1 MKKSLLI
8 SAFLLSTL
16 PMLAQQQY
24 KIAVVGRVH
33 AHVWGHLRD
42 MVKNDP
48 AQLVGIA
55 EPVQE
60 LVDEAKKAGVADNL
74 IFSDYKKMLDQTK
87 PDIVWSFVENNRH
100 LEIVQACAPRKINVI
115 FEKPLASTYHDAL
128 EIQNLQR
135 QHDIK
140 ILVNSQMAWWPANY
154 AAKAQADSGALGQ
167 VWRLHGIV
175 GHGGPGSTG
184 VGRYFFDWLTDPE
197 KNGGGALMDFGCY
210 NALWS
215 LWYLGRPESVYAS
228 VIQLRPQTFPKV
240 EDNATLI
247 LHYKNGVGL
256 FEGSWDL
263 PRSYQDLEVF
273 GLKGSV
279 YMKQQ
284 GVELRQGKGV
294 KQVSMEN
301 LPPER
306 SEPIAFMVNALKNK
320 KPIEG
325 LTALDI
331 NVGLNEI
338 IEAAKMSVKS
348 GQAVKLPLK
357 KGNPPL

>member
-1 MKKSLLI
+1 
-8 SAFLLSTL
+8 
-16 PMLAQQQY
+16 MLD
-24 KIAVVGRVH
+24 GRD
-33 AHVWGHLRD
+33 A
-42 MVKNDP
+42 K
-48 AQLVGIA
+48 LVGIA
-55 EPVQE
+55 ETNPE
-60 LVDEAKKAGVADNL
+60 LIAEANKRGAIAIPFYN
-74 IFSDYKKMLDQTK
+74 DYKIMLDKAK
-87 PDIVWSFVENNRH
+87 PDIVWAFVENNRH
-100 LEIVQACAPRKINVI
+100 LEMAEACAPRKINLI

-128 EIQNLQR
+128 EIQKLAR
-135 QHDIK
+135 KHDIK
-140 ILVNSQMAWWPANY
+140 VLTNYQMAWWPANY
-154 AAKAQADSGALGQ
+154 AAKAQADSGSLGQ

-175 GHGGPGSTG
+175 GHGGPGSGG
-184 VGRYFFDWLTDPE
+184 VGKYFFDWLTDPE
-197 KNGGGALMDFGCY
+197 KNGAGALMDFGCY

-263 PRSYQDLEVF
+263 PRSFQDLEVF

-284 GVELRQGKGV
+284 GVELRQGREA
-294 KQVSMEN
+294 KQLAMEN

-306 SEPIAFMVNALKNK
+306 SEPIAFMVDALKNK

-325 LTALDI
+325 LVALDI
-331 NVGLNEI
+331 NVGVNEI
-338 IEAAKMSVKS
+338 IEAAKMSVKN
-348 GQAVKLPLK
+348 GQAIKLPLK
-357 KGNPPL
+357 H